1 MMGIPKIKPTQ
12 GQVFVITAFFVVFFF
27 FFTRP
32 APTPSTPE
40 GERTGPH
47 EVMT

>member
-1 MMGIPKIKPTQ
+1 MIKLPKMEPTT
-12 GQVFVITAFFVVFFF
+12 GQVFVAVAFLAVFFF

-32 APTPSTPE
+32 APTATSE
-40 GERTGPH
+40 GKKTGPH